1 MLEIVPAEVSAEYC
15 SVALGPTP
23 AGVAPEKV
31 MAPAD
36 VVAPP
41 PPFPLPVAIFELVA
55 HDVPS

>member
-1 MLEIVPAEVSAEYC
+1 MLEIVEAEVSAEYC

-23 AGVAPEKV
+23 PGPAPEKV

-36 VVAPP
+36 VAAPP
-41 PPFPLPVAIFELVA
+41 PPFPLPLEIFESVA